1 MEKEPGEIV
10 EKNADYVLPSLVK
23 GRLMKRYKRF
33 LADVVLDSG
42 KMVTAH
48 CPNSG
53 SMAGCAEPGADVWLS
68 LADNPR
74 RKLAYTWELVQTPK
88 SLVGINTQVP
98 NRLVKNAIEQGHI
111 PELQGYTKVFSEV
124 KTSEHTRLDLKL
136 ENSSGPCCYVEIK
149 NCTLLEKR
157 RAMFPDA
164 VTTRGQKH
172 LDELA
177 ALAEK
182 GNRCVIFYLVQRMDA
197 EAFSPAT
204 HIDGEYAEKLHFAM
218 ENGVEVLAYDV
229 CIDIPFIRIHRLL
242 PLLPCEQWNCCSGKF
257 PEI

>member
-1 MEKEPGEIV
+1 MGKESGKAMEKH
-10 EKNADYVLPSLVK
+10 ADYVLPPLLK
-23 GRLMKRYKRF
+23 GRLIKRYKRF

-53 SMAGCAEPGADVWLS
+53 SMRGCAVPGAQVWLS
-68 LADNPR
+68 ESDNPR
-74 RKLAYTWELVQTPK
+74 RKLAYTWELVETPA

-111 PELQGYTKVFSEV
+111 PELRGYTKVLSEV

-136 ENSSGPCCYVEIK
+136 EHASGPCCYVEIK
-149 NCTLLEKR
+149 NCTLLENR
-157 RAMFPDA
+157 QAMFPDA

-172 LDELA
+172 LDELVT
-177 ALAEK
+177 LAEK
-182 GNRCVIFYLVQRMDA
+182 GDRCVIFYLVQRMDA
-197 EAFSPAT
+197 EVFAPAG
-204 HIDGEYAEKLHFAM
+204 HIDGAYARKLNIAIQ
-218 ENGVEVLAYDV
+218 NGVEILAYDI

-242 PLLPCEQWNCCSGKF
+242 PVLSAEQWIGLC
-257 PEI
+257 P